1 MYAASVSFCLLRLT
15 GMSIELSSVTI
26 PFLTAVMC
34 LQFTINDAWH
44 LTKKY
49 GSVAA
54 AAFASI
60 NVLAI
65 LDSW

>member
-1 MYAASVSFCLLRLT
+1 
-15 GMSIELSSVTI
+15 MSIELSSVTM

-54 AAFASI
+54 AAYTSI
-60 NVLAI
+60 NVLAMR
-65 LDSW
+65 DPW